1 MPRRRQGY
9 KLNYVLLA
17 LLVRRGS
24 AQVRVLRRL
33 FGPRVYA
40 YLRRLEESGVVVIRS
55 GVASL
60 NTSFNDLV
68 NLYLRDLEKAREEKA
83 AQGAHT

>member
-9 KLNYVLLA
+9 KLNYVILA

-24 AQVRVLRRL
+24 ASVKTLRRL
-33 FGPRVYA
+33 FGRRVYA

-60 NTSFNDLV
+60 NTSFNDLI
-68 NLYLRDLEKAREEKA
+68 NLHLRDLERERA
-83 AQGAHT
+83 AASAAE

>member
-17 LLVRRGS
+17 ILVRRGS
-24 AQVRVLRRL
+24 AQVRALRRL

-40 YLRRLEESGVVVIRS
+40 YLRRLEEAGVVVVRS

-60 NTSFNDLV
+60 NTSFNDLI
-68 NLYLRDLEKAREEKA
+68 NLHLRDLEKAREEKA

>member
-1 MPRRRQGY
+1 MPRRREGY
-9 KLNYVLLA
+9 KLNYVILA

-60 NTSFNDLV
+60 NTSFNDLI
-68 NLYLRDLEKAREEKA
+68 NLHLRDLEREARAE
-83 AQGAHT
+83 AQAHT

>member
-1 MPRRRQGY
+1 MPKRRQGY

-24 AQVRVLRRL
+24 APVKALRRL
-33 FGPRVYA
+33 FGRRVYA
-40 YLRRLEESGVVVIRS
+40 YLARLEESGVVVVRS

-68 NLYLRDLEKAREEKA
+68 RLYQRELDSLRETSDL
-83 AQGAHT
+83 TP